1 MKRLYAIRGAVC
13 AENSKES
20 IAEKTVKMCDLIFK
34 ENNIRSEDIV
44 SMHFTLTKDLDEAN
58 PCAAL
63 RRGCKSLDVSA
74 VPLFCSQEAYVKG
87 ALEKVIRLMI
97 TVYLEE
103 GTELRNIYIDG
114 AEKLRPDFAS
124 KK

>member
-1 MKRLYAIRGAVC
+1 MKRLYAIRGAIC
-13 AENSKES
+13 ARNSKIS
-20 IAEKTVKMCDLIFK
+20 ISEATVKMCSRIF
-34 ENNIRSEDIV
+34 ENNKIDSSDIV
-44 SMHFTLTKDLDEAN
+44 SMHFTLTKDLKKLN

-63 RRGCKSLDVSA
+63 RREYKGIDVSK

-87 ALEKVIRLMI
+87 GLKKVIRLLL

-103 GTELRNIYIDG
+103 NSVPENVYLDG
-114 AEKLRPDFAS
+114 AEVLRPDFC

>member
-13 AENSKES
+13 AENTKES
-20 IAEKTVKMCDLIFK
+20 ISLATVDMCSQIFTLNGVK
-34 ENNIRSEDIV
+34 SDDIV

-63 RRGCKSLDVSA
+63 RRDYKGIDVSK
-74 VPLFCSQEAYVKG
+74 VPLFCSQEAYIKG
-87 ALEKVIRLMI
+87 GLEKVIRLLL

-103 GTELRNIYIDG
+103 GSEPKNVYLGG
-114 AEKLRPDFAS
+114 AECLRPDFCR
-124 KK
+124 K

>member
-20 IAEKTVKMCDLIFK
+20 ISDGTVEMCSQIFEKNKI
-34 ENNIRSEDIV
+34 EPEDIV
-44 SMHFTLTKDLDEAN
+44 SVQFTLTKDLDEAN

-63 RRGCKSLDVSA
+63 RRNYKGIDVSKI
-74 VPLFCSQEAYVKG
+74 PLFCSQEAYVKG
-87 ALEKVIRLMI
+87 SLEKVVRVLI
-97 TVYLEE
+97 TVYLEQGSE
-103 GTELRNIYIDG
+103 IQNVYING
-114 AEKLRPDFAS
+114 AECLRPDFC